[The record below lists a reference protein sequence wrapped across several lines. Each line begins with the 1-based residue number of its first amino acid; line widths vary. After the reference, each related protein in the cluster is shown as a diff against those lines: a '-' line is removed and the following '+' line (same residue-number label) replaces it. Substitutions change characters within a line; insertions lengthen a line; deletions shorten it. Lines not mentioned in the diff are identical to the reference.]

1 MARQYVSYKDLSVGV
16 PRWAILSFLW
26 SRVYSAFRIQRVFRR
41 HLARVH
47 AARRLQRW
55 WVRQSYVFE

>member
-26 SRVYSAFRIQRVFRR
+26 RRFYSAFRIQRVFRR
-41 HLARVH
+41 HRARVH
-47 AARRLQRW
+47 AAPRR
-55 WVRQSYVFE
+55 VRAVNARA